1 MSSPDLAMDVVSSR
15 SGNCKPG
22 EPDFHQPWKTHG
34 DLPRVIDLFRDGSL
48 YIVDAP
54 GHLPGHINLLAR
66 TGLEKFVYLA
76 GDACHDRRIMR
87 KQKEIGEWRDSE
99 GHICC
104 IHANRK
110 LAEQTIER
118 IRVLEKKGVEII
130 FAHDFEWEEDPRN
143 AARFWGPR
151 L

>member
-1 MSSPDLAMDVVSSR
+1 
-15 SGNCKPG
+15 
-22 EPDFHQPWKTHG
+22 
-34 DLPRVIDLFRDGSL
+34 
-48 YIVDAP
+48 
-54 GHLPGHINLLAR
+54 
-66 TGLEKFVYLA
+66 
-76 GDACHDRRIMR
+76 MR

-118 IRVLEKKGVEII
+118 IRMLEKKGIEII
-130 FAHDFEWEEDPRN
+130 FAHDFEWEEDPKN
-143 AARFWGPR
+143 ASRFWGRAR